1 MAQLDAQS
9 AALYTG
15 AVTTRLEGRRG
26 IVTGGARGIG
36 LGIAER
42 LSDDG
47 AQVVSFDLEDPGPG
61 RNGSVLDRL
70 VDISDRAAV
79 KAAVAEAETALDG
92 LDFLVNNAGIRHLV
106 SVLETTEEQWR
117 STLDVNLTGAFFCT
131 QAVLPSMLAA
141 GDGRIVNISS
151 IAGMFSTSNRAAYCA
166 SKAGIEGLTRA
177 VAVELGHAGIRANA
191 IAPNAIETD
200 MTRHYFEDPALTAK
214 LTSQTPTET
223 WGQPSDVAG
232 LVAFLLT
239 ADARFVNGATLY
251 VDGGWT
257 AGKDTER

>member
-1 MAQLDAQS
+1 MFRGK
-9 AALYTG
+9 LYTG
-15 AVTTRLEGRRG
+15 GVTTRLDGRRG

-36 LGIAER
+36 RGIAER

-47 AQVVSFDLEDPGPG
+47 ARVMSFDLEDPGPEG
-61 RNGSVLDRL
+61 NGSVLDRH

-79 KAAVAEAETALDG
+79 KAAVAEAQAALGG

-106 SVLETTEEQWR
+106 GVLETTEDQWR

-131 QAVLPSMLAA
+131 QAALPSMLAS
-141 GDGRIVNISS
+141 GEGRIVNISS

-166 SKAGIEGLTRA
+166 SKAGLEGLTRA
-177 VAVELGHAGIRANA
+177 LAVELGHAGIRANA
-191 IAPNAIETD
+191 IAPNAIETE
-200 MTRHYFEDPALTAK
+200 MTRRYFDDPALTAK

-239 ADARFVNGATLY
+239 PDARFVNGATLY